1 MGAHEVRGVGLGLR
15 WPLLDDLLASPPPEL
30 GWLEIAPE
38 NYMRRGGRFA
48 DGLARCRERWPVV
61 THGLCLSLGG
71 FDPLDGAYLRELR
84 AFVESVGTPWH
95 SDHLCFGA
103 VDGAMLHDLLPLP
116 FNAASVRR
124 VVERVRRAQDALGL
138 PLAVENVSAYAL
150 MPGATMGEPDFVTE
164 VVERAGCGLLLD
176 VNNIFVNS
184 LNHGFDPREELA
196 RYPLGR
202 VVQMHVAGHELVGD
216 RWVDTHGAPVRDEV
230 LDLLGRAL
238 EATGPVPVLLERD
251 DNFPAWGELCAEL
264 ARVDAVVGRAAEGEA
279 ARGARPGGDAERG
292 ATPGRGTEASAGA
305 SAEGRFGA

>member
-1 MGAHEVRGVGLGLR
+1 MKPGEARGVGLGLR
-15 WPLLDDLLASPPPEL
+15 WPLLDDLLEAPPPGL

-84 AFVESVGTPWH
+84 AFLEDVKTPWH
-95 SDHLCFGA
+95 SDHLCFGS
-103 VDGAMLHDLLPLP
+103 VDGAALHDLLPLP
-116 FNAASVRR
+116 FHEASVRR

-138 PLAVENVSAYAL
+138 PLAVENVSAYAQ
-150 MPGATMGEPDFVTE
+150 MPGATMGEADFVAE

-184 LNHGFDPREELA
+184 LNHGFDARAELG

-202 VVQMHVAGHELVGD
+202 VVQMHVAGHERVGD
-216 RWVDTHGAPVRDEV
+216 RYIDTHGAPVRDEV
-230 LDLLGRAL
+230 LGLLGLAL
-238 EATGPVPVLLERD
+238 EATGPGPVLLERD
-251 DNFPAWGELCAEL
+251 DNFPTWGELCDEL
-264 ARVDAVVGRAAEGEA
+264 ARVVEVYERSAPRAPAPRAEPAA
-279 ARGARPGGDAERG
+279 ARP
-292 ATPGRGTEASAGA
+292 AGP
-305 SAEGRFGA
+305 

>member
-1 MGAHEVRGVGLGLR
+1 MIAHEVRGVGLGLR
-15 WPLLDDLLASPPPEL
+15 WPLLDDLLASPPPEV

-38 NYMRRGGRFA
+38 NYMHRGGRFA
-48 DGLARCRERWPVV
+48 DGLARCRERWPIV

-103 VDGAMLHDLLPLP
+103 VDGVALHDLLPLP
-116 FNAASVRR
+116 FHEASVRR

-138 PLAVENVSAYAL
+138 PLAVENVSAYAQ
-150 MPGATMGEPDFVTE
+150 MPGATMSEADFVAE
-164 VVERAGCGLLLD
+164 IAERADCGLLLD

-184 LNHGFDPREELA
+184 LNHGFDPHAALA

-216 RWVDTHGAPVRDEV
+216 RWIDTHGAPVRDEV
-230 LDLLGRAL
+230 LELLGVAL

-251 DNFPAWGELCAEL
+251 DNFPPWGELCAEI
-264 ARVDAVVGRAAEGEA
+264 ARVDSVVRRAAGSA
-279 ARGARPGGDAERG
+279 A
-292 ATPGRGTEASAGA
+292 GRGPPSPLGCAAGA
-305 SAEGRFGA
+305 SAEGGAPA